1 MFGNEG
7 WRWVGSP
14 HPSNPGEGRGPGR
27 QSSRRWARRQSGAG
41 GQGPEA
47 RAPRLRSGPGSPA
60 AVSSAWIPDPPLL
73 RPGRCL
79 RPARPAQPPSLAAA
93 RVQPPSGRVITVSPP
108 DQTAAGHR
116 CRAVALSP
124 DGLAGSSSFVSGGRH
139 HGPRAVGTGSRLPQ
153 PQPARPARATRRPVF
168 PPPPGLD
175 APPLGTATLRTVPAA
190 PSPSRF

>member
-14 HPSNPGEGRGPGR
+14 QPPTPGKVVALGDRAAGAGPLSAEWGR
-27 QSSRRWARRQSGAG
+27 G

-60 AVSSAWIPDPPLL
+60 AVSSAWIPAPPFL

-79 RPARPAQPPSLAAA
+79 RPARPAQPPALAAA

-108 DQTAAGHR
+108 DQTAAGR
-116 CRAVALSP
+116 RWPPLSCGGAEPRRPSGLVKLRQRWPPSRAARWGRARGSHSPSLLVLRGPPGARLS
-124 DGLAGSSSFVSGGRH
+124 A
-139 HGPRAVGTGSRLPQ
+139 A
-153 PQPARPARATRRPVF
+153 ARPGR
-168 PPPPGLD
+168 
-175 APPLGTATLRTVPAA
+175 PAA
-190 PSPSRF
+190 GL

>member
-14 HPSNPGEGRGPGR
+14 QPPTPGKVVALGDRAAGAGPLSAEWGR
-27 QSSRRWARRQSGAG
+27 G

-60 AVSSAWIPDPPLL
+60 AVSSAWIPDPPFL

-139 HGPRAVGTGSRLPQ
+139 HGPRGGDGLEAPTA
-153 PQPARPARATRRPVF
+153 PACSSCEGHQGPVF

-175 APPLGTATLRTVPAA
+175 APPLGPATLRTVPAA

>member
-14 HPSNPGEGRGPGR
+14 QPPTPGKVVALGDRAAGAGPLSAEWGRG
-27 QSSRRWARRQSGAG
+27 
-41 GQGPEA
+41 GPEA

-60 AVSSAWIPDPPLL
+60 AVSSAWIPDPPFL

-175 APPLGTATLRTVPAA
+175 APPLGPATLRTVPAA

>member
-14 HPSNPGEGRGPGR
+14 QPPTPGKVVALGDRAAGAGPLSAEWGR
-27 QSSRRWARRQSGAG
+27 G

-60 AVSSAWIPDPPLL
+60 AVSSAWIPDPPFL

-79 RPARPAQPPSLAAA
+79 RPARPAQPPALAAA
-93 RVQPPSGRVITVSPP
+93 RVQPPPGRVITVSPP

-139 HGPRAVGTGSRLPQ
+139 HGPRGGDGLEAPTAPACSSCEGHQEARLSAA
-153 PQPARPARATRRPVF
+153 ARPGRPAT
-168 PPPPGLD
+168 GL
-175 APPLGTATLRTVPAA
+175 
-190 PSPSRF
+190 